1 MVTTSNTVSTQES
14 LFNKSKCTYDRK
26 AEIHVVHSNSVVCK
40 RDLYIYCSCTCADV
54 KSFHILHLVLYRQRI
69 LTEPWSRT
77 VDGLTK
83 TITKNLSY
91 FGRMQTS
98 PNKLPCIEIYSSNGT
113 FQSRLL
119 IYKTNEA
126 FCHWWIFLKMG
137 VLLILNK
144 RSDGVSFVIV
154 SWQENA

>member
-14 LFNKSKCTYDRK
+14 LFNKSKCSYDRK
-26 AEIHVVHSNSVVCK
+26 AEIHVVQSNSVVCK
-40 RDLYIYCSCTCADV
+40 GKGDLYIYCSCTCADI
-54 KSFHILHLVLYRQRI
+54 KSFHILYLILHVQTKNPYRTLI
-69 LTEPWSRT
+69 
-77 VDGLTK
+77 VFDGLTK
-83 TITKNLSY
+83 TIKKNLSY

-98 PNKLPCIEIYSSNGT
+98 PDKLTCIEIYSSNGT

-126 FCHWWIFLKMG
+126 LCHWWIFLKMG

-154 SWQENA
+154 S